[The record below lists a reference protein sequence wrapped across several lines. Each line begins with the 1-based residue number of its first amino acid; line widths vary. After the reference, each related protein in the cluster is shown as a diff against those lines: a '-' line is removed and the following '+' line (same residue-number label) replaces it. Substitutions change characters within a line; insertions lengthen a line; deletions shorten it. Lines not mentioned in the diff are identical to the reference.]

1 MAVRL
6 FVGNLPYSAT
16 EADLREYFSAVAPPS
31 SIAVPVDRETGRP
44 RGFAFIEYADTD
56 KAQEAI
62 QRFNGVPFQGRPLSV
77 SEARAREDR
86 GPRPPGPG
94 GPRPGGFGGPRPGGF
109 GGPRPGGGFG
119 GPRPGG
125 GFGRPVD
132 PGSVPPG
139 LPRDRGGAGHP
150 NRNFGPDAK
159 PKRTAKYQ
167 QRQDKPRGPIRE
179 KNTGRV
185 YSVDAFGEEE
195 TGEDLSNFDNF
206 ASSLP
211 EDEEKDKGEE

>member
-1 MAVRL
+1 L

-16 EADLREYFSAVAPPS
+16 EADLREYFSSVAPPS

-44 RGFAFIEYADTD
+44 RGFAFIEFADAAH
-56 KAQEAI
+56 AQDAI

-86 GPRPPGPG
+86 GPRPGG
-94 GPRPGGFGGPRPGGF
+94 FAGPRPGGGFGGPRPGGF
-109 GGPRPGGGFG
+109 GGPRPGGFG
-119 GPRPGG
+119 APRPM
-125 GFGRPVD
+125 D
-132 PGSVPPG
+132 PGSLPPG
-139 LPRDRGGAGHP
+139 PPRDRGTG

-159 PKRTAKYQ
+159 PKRAAKYQ
-167 QRQDKPRGPIRE
+167 QRQDKPKGPIRE

-185 YSVDAFGEEE
+185 YSVDAFGEDDSGEE
-195 TGEDLSNFDNF
+195 LTNFDNF

-211 EDEEKDKGEE
+211 EDAEEEGKE

>member
-44 RGFAFIEYADTD
+44 RGFAFIEFADAAH
-56 KAQEAI
+56 AQDAI

-86 GPRPPGPG
+86 GPRPGGFGGPRPGGGFG

-109 GGPRPGGGFG
+109 GGPRPM
-119 GPRPGG
+119 
-125 GFGRPVD
+125 D
-132 PGSVPPG
+132 PGSLPPG
-139 LPRDRGGAGHP
+139 PPRDRGTG

-159 PKRTAKYQ
+159 PKRAAKYQ
-167 QRQDKPRGPIRE
+167 QRQDKPKGPIRE

-185 YSVDAFGEEE
+185 YSVDAFGEDDSGEE
-195 TGEDLSNFDNF
+195 LTNFDNF

-211 EDEEKDKGEE
+211 EDAEEEGKE

>member
-44 RGFAFIEYADTD
+44 RGFAFIEYADSAQ
-56 KAQEAI
+56 AQEAI
-62 QRFNGVPFQGRPLSV
+62 SRFNGVPFQGRPLSV

-86 GPRPPGPG
+86 GPRP
-94 GPRPGGFGGPRPGGF
+94 GGF

-125 GFGRPVD
+125 FGGPRPGGFARPID
-132 PGSVPPG
+132 PTTVPAGP
-139 LPRDRGGAGHP
+139 PRDRGTGGHG

-159 PKRTAKYQ
+159 PKRATKYQ

-185 YSVDAFGEEE
+185 YSVDAFGEDEA
-195 TGEDLSNFDNF
+195 GEDLTNFDNF

-211 EDEEKDKGEE
+211 EDERDDGEE

>member
-44 RGFAFIEYADTD
+44 RGFAFVEYADPAQ
-56 KAQEAI
+56 AQEAI
-62 QRFNGVPFQGRPLSV
+62 DRFNSVPFQGRPLSV

-86 GPRPPGPG
+86 GPRPG

-109 GGPRPGGGFG
+109 GGPRPGG
-119 GPRPGG
+119 
-125 GFGRPVD
+125 FGRPID
-132 PGSVPPG
+132 PNNVPPG
-139 LPRDRGGAGHP
+139 PPREGHA

-159 PKRTAKYQ
+159 PKRAAKYQ

-195 TGEDLSNFDNF
+195 SGEDLTNFDNF

-211 EDEEKDKGEE
+211 EDEREEGEE

>member
-1 MAVRL
+1 L

-44 RGFAFIEYADTD
+44 RGFAFIEFADAAH
-56 KAQEAI
+56 AQDAI

-86 GPRPPGPG
+86 GPRPGGFGGPRPGGGFG

-109 GGPRPGGGFG
+109 GGPRPM
-119 GPRPGG
+119 
-125 GFGRPVD
+125 D
-132 PGSVPPG
+132 PGSLPPG
-139 LPRDRGGAGHP
+139 PPRDRGTG

-159 PKRTAKYQ
+159 PKRAAKYQ
-167 QRQDKPRGPIRE
+167 QRQDKPKGPIRE

-185 YSVDAFGEEE
+185 YSVDAFGEDDSGEE
-195 TGEDLSNFDNF
+195 LTNFDNF

-211 EDEEKDKGEE
+211 EDAEEEGKE